1 MKNYAI
7 LGILILFSINVFS
20 QTKDSTVTF
29 NVQKTE
35 EIPDEKV
42 FVKVEQLATFQGGTI
57 ADFRNWVSTQII
69 YPEEALKIEAQ
80 GMVVIQFVVSS
91 KGIVNNLV
99 VLRSSGFQ
107 ILDNEAM
114 RVILSSPTWVP
125 ARQGGFEVAQQ
136 FVLPVSFKLGN

>member
-1 MKNYAI
+1 MKQI
-7 LGILILFSINVFS
+7 LIIGLCILFSINVFS

-35 EIPDEKV
+35 ELV
-42 FVKVEQLATFQGGTI
+42 FVKVEQNATFQGGTI

-99 VLRSSGFQ
+99 VLRSSGYQ

-125 ARQGGFEVAQQ
+125 ARQGGVEVAQQ
-136 FVLPVSFKLGN
+136 FVLPVSFKLAP